1 MAKERIK
8 NLSLSEQ
15 RKKMAFRKILRDNE
29 LSPVNGIAYIILA
42 FTLGAIGVHNFYAK
56 YWKRGLIQFFL
67 TFSAPFLLFFPLI
80 FTSMWAEA
88 ELLFQNRDKDGR
100 LFKGSRRKIW
110 VLRFFSIMAL
120 VWCLLS
126 LETVDFD
133 AVLQVMNGVNGEE
146 IVTQSE
152 DL

>member
-1 MAKERIK
+1 MKERIK

-15 RKKMAFRKILRDNE
+15 RKKVAFRKILRDNE
-29 LSPVNGIAYIILA
+29 MSSVNGIVYIIFA
-42 FTLGAIGVHNFYAK
+42 FLLGAIGVHNFYAK
-56 YWKRGLIQFFL
+56 FWKRGVAQFLL
-67 TFSAPFLLFFPLI
+67 TISAPFMWFFPLI

-110 VLRFFSIMAL
+110 VLRLMSIVVL
-120 VWCLLS
+120 VWGLMS

-133 AVLQVMNGVNGEE
+133 AVLQVGNNVSTGGEFAQVE
-146 IVTQSE
+146 
-152 DL
+152 

>member
-1 MAKERIK
+1 MVKERIK

-67 TFSAPFLLFFPLI
+67 TFSAPFLLFFPL
-80 FTSMWAEA
+80 
-88 ELLFQNRDKDGR
+88 RR
-100 LFKGSRRKIW
+100 LKNKMNRRK
-110 VLRFFSIMAL
+110 RK
-120 VWCLLS
+120 
-126 LETVDFD
+126 
-133 AVLQVMNGVNGEE
+133 
-146 IVTQSE
+146 
-152 DL
+152 

>member
-1 MAKERIK
+1 MKERVK

-15 RKKMAFRKILRDNE
+15 RKRVAFRKILRDNE
-29 LSPVNGIAYIILA
+29 MSSINGVVYIILA
-42 FTLGAIGVHNFYAK
+42 FVLGAIGVHNFYAK
-56 YWKRGLIQFFL
+56 FWKRGLIQCLLSVF
-67 TFSAPFLLFFPLI
+67 APLMLFIPLI

-110 VLRFFSIMAL
+110 VLRLMSIVVL
-120 VWCLLS
+120 VWGLLS

-133 AVLQVMNGVNGEE
+133 AVLQIMNDVDSNEIVEQIEE
-146 IVTQSE
+146 I
-152 DL
+152 